1 MKEKIKAAIQNK
13 YSKLG
18 LGTKAIEAAAAY
30 LEASIKEDSE
40 IENVVVGIEPLL
52 KAFQSEADT
61 IRSSKSAAEKKAA
74 EFEAKIKELAG
85 VQNIPVETK
94 NEDVPSWA
102 KAILDSSKK
111 LESDLLAI
119 KGDKIVNDRKTKL
132 NAIIEKLPEAIRKPY
147 QRMDVKSL
155 TDDDFE
161 TLTSEVSA
169 EVEVLSKEVLA
180 QGAVFG
186 RPKAT
191 ATPVKKS
198 SDIPQEQL
206 NEILSGIADVK
217 AEK

>member
-30 LEASIKEDSE
+30 LEASTKEDSE

-61 IRSSKSAAEKKAA
+61 IRSSKSVAEKKAA
-74 EFEAKIKELAG
+74 EFEAKIKELSG
-85 VQNIPVETK
+85 VQSTPVETK

-111 LESDLLAI
+111 LESELLEL
-119 KGDKIVNDRKTKL
+119 KGEKIVNDRKTKL
-132 NAIIEKLPEAIRKPY
+132 NSIIEKLPEAIRKPY

-155 TDDDFE
+155 TDEDFE

-169 EVEVLSKEVLA
+169 EVEVLSKEVSA
-180 QGAVFG
+180 QAAVFG